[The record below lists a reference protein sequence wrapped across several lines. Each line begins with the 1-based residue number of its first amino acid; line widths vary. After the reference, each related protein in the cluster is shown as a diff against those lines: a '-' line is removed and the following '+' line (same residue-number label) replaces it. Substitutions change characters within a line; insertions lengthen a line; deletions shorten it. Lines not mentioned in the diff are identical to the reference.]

1 MIALNKPNLRG
12 QNDAERI
19 EELRRYLFSLV
30 DDLQFALQSLESGI
44 ASAKST
50 AIATADYNLATPDAV
65 AYDGM
70 AYEGEMPAI
79 EIIEETTEEVVE
91 EETEEV
97 IMEESEGNKNEL

>member
-30 DDLQFALQSLESGI
+30 DDLQFALQSLESSI
-44 ASAKST
+44 TAAKST
-50 AIATADYNLATPDAV
+50 ATSIATADYNLATPDAV

-70 AYEGEMPAI
+70 AYEGDMPAI

-91 EETEEV
+91 ENIEE
-97 IMEESEGNKNEL
+97 EEEHEL

>member
-44 ASAKST
+44 ASAKSIAT
-50 AIATADYNLATPDAV
+50 SIATADYNLATPDAV
-65 AYDGM
+65 AYDGD
-70 AYEGEMPAI
+70 MPAI

-91 EETEEV
+91 EETEEILHKTV
-97 IMEESEGNKNEL
+97 EEQDERICI